1 MVRPSVALKDKAE
14 LERACAILE
23 GVEAQ
28 CFISNSIKSKVS
40 LAAEFVVA
48 PSPK

>member
-1 MVRPSVALKDKAE
+1 MESVK
-14 LERACAILE
+14 
-23 GVEAQ
+23 AQ

-40 LAAEFVVA
+40 LAAQFVVA